1 MQSTFALAAQH
12 NEGIRPYLNRVADDL
27 NPLRVQALFEAI
39 PDEDV
44 GVSASIKSWAGEQLY
59 VIGIEAS

>member
-1 MQSTFALAAQH
+1 VQSTFALAAQH
-12 NEGIRPYLNRVADDL
+12 NEGIRPYLSRVADDL

-44 GVSASIKSWAGEQLY
+44 GVSGMSDFRVTSVTGQDHT
-59 VIGIEAS
+59 